1 MHRYLVISPH
11 TAEDCKMAIKEFRKY
26 NAGFLTHFEWG
37 CLDNDHTAYAII
49 EAESHE
55 NAKMSVPTIFREKSR
70 VILLTY
76 FDPAAE
82 EDKLH
87 K

>member
-37 CLDNDHTAYAII
+37 CLDDDHTAYAII

-76 FDPAAE
+76 FDPASE